1 MSADSPSGGAVSMGD
16 AAAQQPPPAA
26 DPQPAPTASF
36 APPTA
41 TEPPSGSDASSVSD
55 KLPDGVAQLTEKP
68 EAMVGA
74 AFAGGLLFA
83 MVLKRLGR

>member
-1 MSADSPSGGAVSMGD
+1 MSAETDTPGGGAVSMGD
-16 AAAQQPPPAA
+16 AGASTPPPAP
-26 DPQPAPTASF
+26 DPQPTPTASF
-36 APPTA
+36 
-41 TEPPSGSDASSVSD
+41 EPPSGAESSSVSD

-83 MVLKRLGR
+83 MLLKRLGR

>member
-1 MSADSPSGGAVSMGD
+1 MSADSPGGGAVSMGG
-16 AAAQQPPPAA
+16 ASAQQAPPAP
-26 DPQPAPTASF
+26 DPQPTASF
-36 APPTA
+36 EPPTA
-41 TEPPSGSDASSVSD
+41 TQPPSGTGSSPVTD

-83 MVLKRLGR
+83 IVLKRLGR

>member
-1 MSADSPSGGAVSMGD
+1 MSADSPSGGAVSIGD
-16 AAAQQPPPAA
+16 AAAQQPPPAP
-26 DPQPAPTASF
+26 DPQPTASF
-36 APPTA
+36 ETPTA
-41 TEPPSGSDASSVSD
+41 TEPPSGSGSDASSLND

-83 MVLKRLGR
+83 IVLKRLGR